1 MDNLSLFFLI
11 FNLGNQSILLDTL
24 MVFGADPLI
33 FLMLVLIFI
42 LTIKGKVP
50 ERKAFVLFLI
60 SFPILVL
67 IIKAIH
73 LFFFEPRPYITNDIL
88 PLINHVKADASF
100 PSRHASIAF
109 IMALPYLYYKSKWAP
124 VLLFLATWV
133 GISRIYVGV
142 HYPLDI
148 LGGILTAI
156 LSLIISKQIVKFL
169 KLKFSLQLKLH
180 QKQEII

>member
-1 MDNLSLFFLI
+1 MDNFSLFFLI
-11 FNLGNQSILLDTL
+11 FNLGSQSILLDNL

-33 FLMLVLIFI
+33 FLMLILIFI
-42 LTIKGKVP
+42 LTIKGRVP
-50 ERKAFVLFLI
+50 EKKAFVVFLI

-67 IIKAIH
+67 IIKVIH

-88 PLINHVKADASF
+88 PLINRTKADASF
-100 PSRHASIAF
+100 PSGHTAIAF
-109 IMALPYLYYKSKWAP
+109 IMALPYLYYKSKWGP
-124 VLLFLATWV
+124 VLIFLATWV

-156 LSLIISKQIVKFL
+156 LSLIISKQIIYFL
-169 KLKFSLQLKLH
+169 RKTV
-180 QKQEII
+180 I